1 MDRHVRGGVT
11 PPAEAVAVPRPSG
24 RRLPAWAL
32 ALGPLVLVAVLIAA
46 LFAFDLPGLDRRGG
60 AQEVLVT
67 ERTVLTPGQI
77 EVHVRNDGPDPVSV
91 AQVTVNDAFVP
102 SIAVEPETLGRL
114 DSGVVR
120 IPFDWLQDES
130 IDIGLLTATG
140 VTIPVVVEQATAT
153 PDRDAG
159 FFGLMALLG
168 LYVGIIPVTVGMLWL
183 PFARRASAALV
194 RFLMAVTVGLLV
206 FLALDALIT
215 GIETGGT
222 GPQAF
227 GGAGLALLGA
237 FAAYIAL
244 SGVDSALSRRSSGT
258 SGQKLAMLIAVG
270 IGLHNLGEGLAIG
283 SAYALGELALGA
295 FLVVGFALHNTTE
308 GLAIVAP
315 IAGEQPRARR
325 LVALGLVAGAPA
337 ILGAWI
343 GGVAFTPQLATFLL
357 GAGAGAI
364 VQVAIQIAPSLKET
378 AASRIVT
385 PLTACGLGVGL
396 AVMYATSLMTSGV

>member
-1 MDRHVRGGVT
+1 MT
-11 PPAEAVAVPRPSG
+11 PPADTAVVHLGG
-24 RRLPAWAL
+24 RRVPAWVL
-32 ALGPLVLVAVLIAA
+32 ALGPLALVALLIAA

-60 AQEVLVT
+60 VQEILT
-67 ERTVLTPGQI
+67 AERTVLRPGQI

-91 AQVTVNDAFVP
+91 AQVMVNDAFVP
-102 SIAVEPETLGRL
+102 TATVSPETIGRL
-114 DSGVVR
+114 DGAVAR
-120 IPFDWLQDES
+120 IPYDWLQDES
-130 IDIGLLTATG
+130 LDIALLTSTG
-140 VTIPVVVEQATAT
+140 VTIDVRVEQATET

-183 PFARRASAALV
+183 PFVRRASAVLI
-194 RFLMAVTVGLLV
+194 RFFMAVTVGLLA
-206 FLALDALIT
+206 FLAIDALVT
-215 GIETGGT
+215 GIETGGR

-237 FAAYIAL
+237 LVAYVAL
-244 SGVDSALSRRSSGT
+244 SGVDAAVSRRKSG
-258 SGQKLAMLIAVG
+258 SKGQRLAMLIAVG

-315 IAGEQPRARR
+315 IAEDNPRAGR
-325 LVALGLVAGAPA
+325 LVALGAVAGAPA

-343 GGVAFTPQLATFLL
+343 GGVAFTPQLAAFLL

-364 VQVAIQIAPSLKET
+364 VQVAIQIAPSLRE
-378 AASRIVT
+378 AAGGRIVT
-385 PLTACGLGVGL
+385 PLTACGLGTGL
-396 AVMYATSLMTSGV
+396 AVMYATGLLTAGV